1 MRRLLRRTA
10 PMTRR
15 KAWIAPALL
24 IVGIGMMIYGVMDGE
39 AEIVLR
45 KAATICLECIGVG

>member
-1 MRRLLRRTA
+1 MV
-10 PMTRR
+10 RR

-24 IVGIGMMIYGVMDGE
+24 LVGIGMMICGVIDGE
-39 AEIVLR
+39 SAIVLR

>member
-1 MRRLLRRTA
+1 
-10 PMTRR
+10 MTRR

-24 IVGIGMMIYGVMDGE
+24 IVGIGMMIYGVMGGE

-45 KAATICLECIGVG
+45 KAATICLSLIHI

>member
-1 MRRLLRRTA
+1 
-10 PMTRR
+10 MTRR

-24 IVGIGMMIYGVMDGE
+24 LVGIGMMIYGVMDGE